1 MSKIALSSIFAVFN
15 DFSLKDV
22 PWLYSYVWLQIRFY
36 IICKLVFINC
46 FDKVLE
52 RIKWWITIFLL
63 LIHISFLLGRKSVVQ
78 GWELGS
84 AVKCLSFKNI
94 CVNWTWDMYAS
105 HTGYV
110 LILFSFSWFKDF
122 RGWNWRLRGH
132 EKFTKFPENPW

>member
-52 RIKWWITIFLL
+52 SWIERIKWCSLFQVEMKYWFKNNRLL
-63 LIHISFLLGRKSVVQ
+63 DELQFFYFYFILGRKSVVQ

-84 AVKCLSFKNI
+84 AVKCLSFKNM
-94 CVNWTWDMYAS
+94 CVNWTWDTCKSNIIPDMY
-105 HTGYV
+105 
-110 LILFSFSWFKDF
+110 
-122 RGWNWRLRGH
+122 
-132 EKFTKFPENPW
+132 